1 MKSALVVWT
10 FDLIA
15 RLPLSMLHR
24 MGAVL
29 GWMTY
34 LLSKKYSTHLRENLR
49 YACKD
54 KPEAEYRRILHANIG
69 EIGKSFLELSWVW
82 RRPLGKVLQSV
93 RSVRGIEHIEAARQR
108 GKGIIFLTPHLGC
121 FEIIGLYLA
130 AQMPMTCMYRV
141 PKMPWLDPVIRGGR
155 ERAQMHLARADLGGV
170 RVLLKAL
177 KRGEAIGV
185 LPDQVPGN
193 GEGEWASFF
202 GRQAYT
208 MTLAGRLIES
218 SGASVLLSYCERLPR
233 GGGYVLHFIPLELV
247 PEKSIA
253 QQINEAQEKI
263 ILACPEQ
270 YLWSYN
276 RYKVPAGVLPP
287 DMAGAH

>member
-1 MKSALVVWT
+1 M
-10 FDLIA
+10 IA
-15 RLPLSMLHR
+15 RLPLNVLHR
-24 MGAVL
+24 MGAAL

-34 LLSKKYSTHLRENLR
+34 WLSKKYSTRLRENLGH
-49 YACKD
+49 AWKG

-69 EIGKSFLELSWVW
+69 EMGKSFLELSWVW
-82 RRPLGKVLQSV
+82 RRPLDKVLQSV
-93 RSVRGIEHIEAARQR
+93 RSVHGIEHIEAARQR
-108 GKGIIFLTPHLGC
+108 GQGIIFLTPHLGC
-121 FEIIGLYLA
+121 FEIIGLYIA
-130 AQMPMTCMYRV
+130 SQMAMTCMYRV
-141 PKMPWLDPVIRGGR
+141 PRMQWLDPVVRGGR
-155 ERAQMHLARADLGGV
+155 ERGQMHLARADLGGV
-170 RVLLKAL
+170 RVLLKTL

-208 MTLAGRLIES
+208 MTLAGRLFES
-218 SGASVLLSYCERLPR
+218 SHASVLLSYCERLPR
-233 GGGYVLHFIPLELV
+233 GSGYVLHFIPLELV

-253 QQINEAQEKI
+253 QQINEAQEKV

-287 DMAGAH
+287 DTVGVH

>member
-1 MKSALVVWT
+1 MKSILVVWI

-15 RLPLSMLHR
+15 RLSLGILHH
-24 MGAVL
+24 MGVVL

-34 LLSKKYSTHLRENLR
+34 WLSKKYASRLRENL
-49 YACKD
+49 ANALKD
-54 KPEAEYRRILHANIG
+54 KPEAEYQRILHANIG
-69 EIGKSFLELSWVW
+69 EMGKSFSELSWVW
-82 RRPLGKVLQSV
+82 RRPLDEVLRNV
-93 RSVRGIEHIEAARQR
+93 RTVHGIQHFDAARR
-108 GKGIIFLTPHLGC
+108 HGKGIIVLTPHLGC
-121 FEIIGLYLA
+121 FEIIGLYVA
-130 AQMPMTCMYRV
+130 YQMPMTCMYRV
-141 PKMPWLDPVIRGGR
+141 PKMSWMDPVIRGGR
-155 ERAQMHLARADLGGV
+155 ERGQMHLARADLGGV

-177 KRGEAIGV
+177 KRGEAIGL

-233 GGGYVLHFIPLELV
+233 GAGYALHFVPLELV
-247 PEKSIA
+247 PDKSIA
-253 QQINEAQEKI
+253 QQVNEAQEKI

-287 DMAGAH
+287 DLAGVY